1 MPNSSR
7 KTIFTTISIDKET
20 ATVFFGKMKRIIIIL
35 ERINHKKHLF
45 GVETIKAD
53 LPKYAKN

>member
-1 MPNSSR
+1 MSHAVERPVYFFAFGS
-7 KTIFTTISIDKET
+7 
-20 ATVFFGKMKRIIIIL
+20 TVFFGKMKRIIIIL

-53 LPKYAKN
+53 LPKYAKNQ